1 MTLLAASI
9 RDRESEME
17 QGLRSRTPK
26 DTLTLPAI
34 LFQASKQ
41 VNVSSVPLNIKDK
54 DDDGGWMTG
63 YY

>member
-26 DTLTLPAI
+26 DTLTQPAI

-41 VNVSSVPLNIKDK
+41 VSVSSVPLNIKDEE
-54 DDDGGWMTG
+54 DDGGWMA
-63 YY
+63 